1 MFDELHNQNAQRPDG
16 TDAPGATIPDAEGAG
31 RAQRSETERSD
42 GSRSGARPAPSASP
56 PSMPPP
62 TLPNQADQD
71 EYDEAETE
79 GDEIPSDPAEDP
91 EPRPRFFHGGSARV
105 PSLSGRGKRG
115 RRLVKPA
122 DVKVSPLSAEQRLL
136 LLDTW
141 QRSGLPA
148 GDFAAMVGLSKH
160 TLYGWKKKF
169 DAEGPA
175 GLMDQPRGA
184 PRGSRLPDLT
194 KRSILM
200 LKQAN
205 PDWGC
210 QKISDMLLRGPALP
224 ASASAVAQVLHEA
237 GYQLEEVATRP
248 HPDKIRHFERAS
260 PNQLWQTDLFT
271 FVLKRQNRRVYLVA
285 FMDDHSRFL
294 VGYGLH
300 ASQSSALV
308 MEVLRAGL
316 TSYGTPQEILT
327 DNGSQYVT
335 WRGKSAFSKELE
347 KRGIRQVVAA
357 PRRPQTLGKI
367 ERFWGTLWRECLE
380 SAVFIDMGDAQR
392 RIGLFIDHYNFQRPH
407 QGIDGLVPADRYFGA
422 ATEVRQMLQA
432 RVAANALELARHGVP
447 KTPFYLTGQVGGQPF
462 SVHAE
467 GERVILTRAEGER
480 QEVDL
485 VAPAA
490 RPETGTEL
498 PVPVCPVGE
507 VTGLGTEAV
516 DAAEPAP
523 GTSPLDDGLRQ
534 LGEAFAEEGGDA

>member
-1 MFDELHNQNAQRPDG
+1 
-16 TDAPGATIPDAEGAG
+16 
-31 RAQRSETERSD
+31 
-42 GSRSGARPAPSASP
+42 
-56 PSMPPP
+56 
-62 TLPNQADQD
+62 
-71 EYDEAETE
+71 
-79 GDEIPSDPAEDP
+79 
-91 EPRPRFFHGGSARV
+91 
-105 PSLSGRGKRG
+105 
-115 RRLVKPA
+115 
-122 DVKVSPLSAEQRLL
+122 
-136 LLDTW
+136 
-141 QRSGLPA
+141 
-148 GDFAAMVGLSKH
+148 
-160 TLYGWKKKF
+160 
-169 DAEGPA
+169 
-175 GLMDQPRGA
+175 
-184 PRGSRLPDLT
+184 
-194 KRSILM
+194 M

-210 QKISDMLLRGPALP
+210 QRISDMLLRGPALP
-224 ASASAVAQVLHEA
+224 ASASAVAQVLREA
-237 GYQLEEVATRP
+237 GYQLEEVPTRP
-248 HPDKIRHFERAS
+248 HPDKIRHFERAT

-285 FMDDHSRFL
+285 FMDDHSRFIT
-294 VGYGLH
+294 GYGLH

-367 ERFWGTLWRECLE
+367 ERFWGTLWRECIE

-407 QGIDGLVPADRYFGA
+407 QGIEGLVPADRFFGA
-422 ATEVRQMLQA
+422 AAEVRQTLQA
-432 RVAANALELARHGVP
+432 QVAANALELARHGVP

-467 GERVILTRAEGER
+467 GERMILTRAEGAR
-480 QEVDL
+480 QEIDL

-490 RPETGTEL
+490 RLEPGAPAGEL

-507 VTGLGTEAV
+507 ITGLGTEAANA
-516 DAAEPAP
+516 DEPAP

-534 LGEAFAEEGGDA
+534 LGEAFAAADRDAANPDAEGGDA